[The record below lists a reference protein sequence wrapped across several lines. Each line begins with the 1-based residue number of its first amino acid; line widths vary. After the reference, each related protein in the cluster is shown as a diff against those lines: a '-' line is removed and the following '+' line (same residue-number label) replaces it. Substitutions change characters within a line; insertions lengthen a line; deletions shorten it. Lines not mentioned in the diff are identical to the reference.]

1 MSDYDFR
8 KSDMND
14 VVLHVKTKSESDAN
28 GNQNY
33 VFPVTRYENVMG
45 RPKVTSELTSV
56 FGSPFVFF
64 SEGEITITDEEYNRA
79 FGHIQ

>member
-1 MSDYDFR
+1 MSTYDFR

-14 VVLHVKTKSESDAN
+14 IVLHVKKSSESDPD

-45 RPKVTSELTSV
+45 RPRVATELSGV
-56 FGSPFVFF
+56 FGAPFVFF
-64 SEGEITITDEEYNRA
+64 NEGEITITDEEYNRV